1 MLRSLTPNSKQ
12 VQCWPVAH
20 PQPMRLMKIAET
32 TNRRTIMKTKHFPST
47 QEEARSLFLPLL
59 EKLSPKARC
68 CDFGLYVR
76 EAASPMVNNFT
87 EGRFATMK
95 ERKQR
100 LLSQLTEKRG
110 GRWEP
115 VTLAGLFPQ
124 DFQLL
129 QSAIR

>member
-1 MLRSLTPNSKQ
+1 M
-12 VQCWPVAH
+12 
-20 PQPMRLMKIAET
+20 MKA
-32 TNRRTIMKTKHFPST
+32 KSYPST
-47 QEEARSLFLPLL
+47 QEQARALFLPLL
-59 EKLSPKARC
+59 ETLSPEAQR

-76 EAASPMVNNFT
+76 DAASPMVNNFT

-95 ERKQR
+95 ERKAR
-100 LLSQLTEKRG
+100 LIRQLTEKRS
-110 GRWEP
+110 GRWES